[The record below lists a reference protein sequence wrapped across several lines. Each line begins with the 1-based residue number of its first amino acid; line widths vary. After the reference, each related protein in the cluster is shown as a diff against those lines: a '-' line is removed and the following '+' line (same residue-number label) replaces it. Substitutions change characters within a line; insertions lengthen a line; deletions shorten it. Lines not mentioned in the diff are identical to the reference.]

1 MPYIFFRAGQTVRV
15 KGRKWFLLRNKKEG
29 KVIAIGSPTN
39 VSAQVL
45 VRFSTGDP
53 VWYAKDELDVVS
65 EPEVESPGPGA

>member
-1 MPYIFFRAGQTVRV
+1 MPYIFFRAGQTVKV
-15 KGRKWFLLRNKKEG
+15 KVNNGKGEG
-29 KVIAIGSPTN
+29 KVIATGSPTN

-65 EPEVESPGPGA
+65 EPPVQSPGPGA